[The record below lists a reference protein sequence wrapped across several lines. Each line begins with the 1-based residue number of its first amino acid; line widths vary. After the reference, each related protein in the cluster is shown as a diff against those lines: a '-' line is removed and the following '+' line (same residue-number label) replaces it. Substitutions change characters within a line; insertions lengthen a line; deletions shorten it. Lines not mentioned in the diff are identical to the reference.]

1 VPIPPPVLVAC
12 AHGTRTADGRS
23 TYLALADAVRAA
35 SGVRVEPAFVDI
47 QDPDVGDLVD
57 RLHAA
62 GERVVVVP
70 LLLSYGFHV
79 GVDIAKAVAGRTAAV
94 AARHLGPSDLLTDV
108 LIERLA
114 ALDVDPEVVVL
125 AAAGSSDPAAI
136 DDTTAAADLLSA
148 RTGIDVV
155 VGYGASARPSVAE
168 AVDRARL
175 QSAGPVVVASYLLAP
190 GYFHGRLADV
200 GADAVTAPLCS
211 PSDIPAAIVEL
222 VLARYTAALAEFRIL
237 NPTRTTPRPV
247 PAPIRP

>member
-1 VPIPPPVLVAC
+1 MPIRPPVLVAC

-155 VGYGASARPSVAE
+155 VGYGASAQPSVAE
-168 AVDRARL
+168 AVARARSE
-175 QSAGPVVVASYLLAP
+175 SAGPVVVASYLLAP
-190 GYFHGRLADV
+190 GHFHGRLAEV

-211 PSDIPAAIVEL
+211 PADIPTAIVEL
-222 VLARYTAALAEFRIL
+222 VLARYAAALAEF
-237 NPTRTTPRPV
+237 
-247 PAPIRP
+247 